1 MHAMSADGHK
11 KVCGWAGTERSDL
24 ALRKESFVLSTF
36 RRNVNEI
43 FGLLVLYGAYIG
55 S

>member
-1 MHAMSADGHK
+1 MSTVTRKSG
-11 KVCGWAGTERSDL
+11 GGQERSERSDL

-43 FGLLVLYGAYIG
+43 FGLLVRYGAYIG